1 MVIKKM
7 EYFIYFVFVCVH
19 IYTIYVYDSMKKKM
33 EKMKKE
39 HEIEIDVLK
48 NKLNNDMESHKKL
61 IRFFEKS
68 NVKNYNL
75 NLFECQKL
83 VLDLKN
89 DITKIFLAMKED
101 IHHLYYY
108 FGNLR
113 ELSEYDAKYFRYLI
127 SIKKM
132 IYGYDN
138 VKLLKI
144 EVKEN
149 VNKKVFNS
157 DFEKFMTFLK

>member
-1 MVIKKM
+1 
-7 EYFIYFVFVCVH
+7 
-19 IYTIYVYDSMKKKM
+19 MKKKM
-33 EKMKKE
+33 EKMKDE
-39 HEIEIDVLK
+39 HKIEMDVLRK
-48 NKLNNDMESHKKL
+48 KLSQEMESHKKL
-61 IRFFEKS
+61 INFFEES

-113 ELSEYDAKYFRYLI
+113 ELNEYDANYFKYLI

-138 VKLLKI
+138 VKLLKM

-149 VNKKVFNS
+149 INRKVFNS
-157 DFEKFMTFLK
+157 DFEKFMTLLK